1 MKIYLSPSNQY
12 TNVYFDQKHNEMQ
25 MMERV
30 SSSLAKKLSLYEV
43 EVIARTSVLRTQYRM
58 AEANKMG
65 VDYYLSI
72 HSNAGGGKGCEVF
85 YQSGIDK
92 SAIVKQKSI
101 NFASK
106 ILAEVAKITTT
117 NTNTGDRGIKT
128 RRNIYGRDGNME
140 LRGCNMPA
148 CLVEVEF
155 HDTLAGCNWILA
167 NVDAIAE
174 ALLKA
179 VVSQMGLKLKDVD
192 PEIFYSGHV
201 QDIGNTP
208 TVKNG
213 EILGTIGQSKR
224 LEAVRIH
231 TNVGELVYR
240 GHIQE
245 KGWQPYVT
253 DGQIA
258 GTIGIATRLEA
269 LEIELK
275 NSPYILRARGH
286 VQDIGWMDWQV
297 GSKIVIGTTGK
308 SKRLE
313 AVQIEI
319 VKL

>member
-1 MKIYLSPSNQY
+1 MKIYISPSNQY
-12 TNVYFDQKHNEMQ
+12 TNIYYDKHHTEMQ
-25 MMERV
+25 MMELV
-30 SSSLAKKLSLYEV
+30 ASFLVKKLSLYDV
-43 EVIARTSVLRTQYRM
+43 SIFAQTSALRTQYRM
-58 AEANKMG
+58 TEANKWG
-65 VDYYLSI
+65 ADYYISI

-85 YQSGIDK
+85 YQSGINK
-92 SAIVKQKSI
+92 SAEVKQKSI

-106 ILAEVAKITTT
+106 ILAEISKITTT
-117 NTNTGDRGIKT
+117 NTNAGDRGIKT
-128 RRNIYGRDGNME
+128 RRNIYGTDANME
-140 LRGCNMPA
+140 LRGCNMPT

-155 HDTLAGCNWILA
+155 HDTLAGCNWIIA

-174 ALLKA
+174 ALFKA
-179 VVSQMGLKLKDVD
+179 IVSQMGLKLKNEI

-201 QDIGNTP
+201 QDIG
-208 TVKNG
+208 TVKTVANG
-213 EILGTIGQSKR
+213 QILGTIGQSKR
-224 LEAVRIH
+224 LEGVWIH

-245 KGWQPYVT
+245 KGWQPLVQ
-253 DGQIA
+253 DGQLA

-275 NSPYILRARGH
+275 NSPYVLRARGH

-297 GSKIVIGTTGK
+297 GSKIMIGTTGK